1 MLLFQI
7 CINELPQTL
16 NEIGSYLYVGD
27 TCIFYQ
33 DKDVEKIEKI
43 LNKAFFSLWEWFTDN
58 KLSIH
63 FGDDKQKEFLS
74 FEWKANQ
81 N

>member
-7 CINELPQTL
+7 YINELPQTL
-16 NEIGSYLYVGD
+16 SEIGSYLYVGD

-33 DKDVEKIEKI
+33 DQDVEKIEKI
-43 LNKAFFSLWEWFTDN
+43 LNKAFLSLWEWFTDN